1 MNVQCA
7 LGCLYSSSGVGQVV
21 GVIGVDDQL
30 NRSFGPKDSCNIIT
44 HVGEMNRIRTGHW
57 ITMKVFLL
65 ERKSLC
71 FRNDSLHCGIFAANS
86 CSSFI
91 QG

>member
-21 GVIGVDDQL
+21 GVIGVTISLIAALVQRILATYYSCRGNEQD
-30 NRSFGPKDSCNIIT
+30 KDWALDS
-44 HVGEMNRIRTGHW
+44 
-57 ITMKVFLL
+57 MKF
-65 ERKSLC
+65 SLWSAKA
-71 FRNDSLHCGIFAANS
+71 FALGMIPFIGGIFAANS